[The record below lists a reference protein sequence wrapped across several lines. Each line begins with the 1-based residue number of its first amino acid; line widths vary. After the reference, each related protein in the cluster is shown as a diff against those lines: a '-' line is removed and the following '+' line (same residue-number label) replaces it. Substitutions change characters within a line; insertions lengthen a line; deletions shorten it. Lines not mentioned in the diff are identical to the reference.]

1 MIRRLAILQLGLLLL
16 LSSSAG
22 AQTQLGR
29 TWTCALVNLAATLTE
44 CQSVALLTTGG
55 ERYVITDIV
64 VQTTT
69 ATAGTYSIQSG
80 TGTNCGTNTAALFPA
95 GSTASRFTAPINSAM
110 TADIVFRTPVIG
122 AADSAVCVIG
132 TATNTINIQLIGFIT
147 R

>member
-44 CQSVALLTTGG
+44 CQSVGLLAAG

-110 TADIVFRTPVIG
+110 SADIVFRPPVIG